1 MSGTASEA
9 ASTPSTSK
17 VVKRPPSSSSAA
29 GAKARKKEKGTRES
43 KSEAPK
49 VAPPK
54 KAKQDPL
61 VAQLLKK
68 TGVKWE
74 PIPYR
79 RDRVR
84 LTSGSDARLY
94 ELDSD
99 DRIAT
104 NICAAGKEQVL
115 KRIEP
120 QTSVLSSRVNPN
132 EFEPVECYYAETP
145 QDVYDSLEE
154 VGKTQDEV
162 QVTQIAVTDKGI
174 YSDNALNEVL
184 VNAVLQHLLTNS
196 VTPHLLHVQQL
207 YYDPRDGASMC
218 MERFDYNLD
227 EFASY
232 KKNWWTV
239 EKMGA
244 LVFQCL
250 HALYVLQTTVQF
262 KHHDLH
268 DQNIALVRIT
278 DDMAFRGQHLRSA
291 SHFVYT
297 VGDQQYYVPN
307 FGYIVKIIDMGFAS
321 VTVGGRRMQRVDL
334 DHFNDK
340 PSTYGYWDAEYE
352 GKRSYDVQVLF
363 SKFMTPTFHTLCKK
377 NRDMKQFMEVL
388 YFTALGSHGKNSPK
402 QRPLVA
408 NDEPAS
414 ELIHKIFGPPQPSR
428 KRNSGVS
435 FVTPPPPP
443 ALSSATTTTT
453 PVNSVLTHAALADFT
468 TPNLAEVTATY
479 QQFFQL

>member
-1 MSGTASEA
+1 MSASAMHTSAA
-9 ASTPSTSK
+9 ASTLNL
-17 VVKRPPSSSSAA
+17 KRKKSSS
-29 GAKARKKEKGTRES
+29 KKKKTGGEEREKPVRAPRE
-43 KSEAPK
+43 
-49 VAPPK
+49 
-54 KAKQDPL
+54 AKQDPL
-61 VAQLLKK
+61 VVTLLEK
-68 TGVKWE
+68 TGIKWQ
-74 PIPYR
+74 PIPFR
-79 RDRVR
+79 ADRVR

-94 ELDSD
+94 ELDAS
-99 DRIAT
+99 DRIGT
-104 NICAAGKEQVL
+104 NLCSGGREQVL

-120 QTSVLSSRVNPN
+120 QTSVLSSRINCN
-132 EFEPVECYYAETP
+132 EFEPMECFYAETA
-145 QDVYDSLEE
+145 QDVYDSYEE
-154 VGKTQDEV
+154 VGKTEDEV
-162 QVTQIAVTDKGI
+162 QVTQIAITDNGI

-196 VTPHLLHVQQL
+196 VTPHILHVGQL
-207 YYDPRDGASMC
+207 YYDPHDGSSLC

-244 LVFQCL
+244 MVFQCL

-278 DDMAFRGQHLRSA
+278 DDMSFRGQHLRSA
-291 SHFVYT
+291 SHFVYSVDNQT
-297 VGDQQYYVPN
+297 YYVPN

-321 VTVGGRRMQRVDL
+321 VTVGGRRVQRVDL

-340 PSTYGYWDAEYE
+340 PSSYGYWDAQYE
-352 GKRSYDVQVLF
+352 GKESYDVQVLF
-363 SKFMTPTFHTLCKK
+363 SKFMTPTFHSLCKK
-377 NRDMKQFMEVL
+377 NREMKQFMEVL
-388 YFTALGSHGKNSPK
+388 YFTALGSKGKNTPK
-402 QRPLVA
+402 QRPLVP

-428 KRNSGVS
+428 RRNSGVT

-443 ALSSATTTTT
+443 T
-453 PVNSVLTHAALADFT
+453 PVSGSAPANATDSLTHNALADFT

-479 QQFFQL
+479 QQFFRLA